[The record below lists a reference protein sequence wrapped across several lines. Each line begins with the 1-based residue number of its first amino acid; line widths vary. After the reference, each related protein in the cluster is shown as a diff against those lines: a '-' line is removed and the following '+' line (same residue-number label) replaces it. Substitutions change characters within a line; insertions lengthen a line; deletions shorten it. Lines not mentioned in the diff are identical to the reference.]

1 MRKEDLFARL
11 KEILDTA
18 GMDEMISLSD
28 QKNELAELM
37 LYCAADGTEYLAS
50 FGYLLFPVSAVN
62 NILYQYGKEK
72 DYIFVKTMF
81 QIVFELEGNV
91 DYYYEYGDD
100 GEVTALSYPGHWE
113 TDDKKIGEFL
123 EQYRNR
129 MRAKESR
136 ERLVLTAAR
145 LSECHNAEKDEMDE
159 VRRRANR
166 YMDEHPEDE
175 SFLLCYSYHA
185 LTMFWNDEGDWF
197 DVKAALRRIVD
208 RKLEEAYLAYI
219 ENDCYYDNVQ
229 YDGYYM
235 GVTTTALKIMR
246 ELKEDRSEE

>member
-1 MRKEDLFARL
+1 
-11 KEILDTA
+11 
-18 GMDEMISLSD
+18 
-28 QKNELAELM
+28 
-37 LYCAADGTEYLAS
+37 
-50 FGYLLFPVSAVN
+50 
-62 NILYQYGKEK
+62 
-72 DYIFVKTMF
+72 
-81 QIVFELEGNV
+81 
-91 DYYYEYGDD
+91 
-100 GEVTALSYPGHWE
+100 
-113 TDDKKIGEFL
+113 
-123 EQYRNR
+123 
-129 MRAKESR
+129 
-136 ERLVLTAAR
+136 
-145 LSECHNAEKDEMDE
+145 MDE

-208 RKLEEAYLAYI
+208 RKLEDAYLAYI